1 MGCSNL
7 LWGVT
12 HRGMG
17 FKNGH
22 FGRYVIIEWSLRF
35 ILKALRNKGVW
46 GVLICYGALHIGI
59 WGPKKAILGV
69 T

>member
-17 FKNGH
+17 SKNGH
-22 FGRYVIIEWSLRF
+22 FGRYVIIEWSQRSPFSAERQQDSEQMNFLFRT
-35 ILKALRNKGVW
+35 RVRVRG
-46 GVLICYGALHIGI
+46 
-59 WGPKKAILGV
+59 
-69 T
+69 